1 MEGQHGQEWP
11 WNDSH
16 LVKMIWIHQL
26 SDTEAFAADDFVA
39 TIEVLFDFGKTG
51 DPLPEFEGLPI
62 PLRQRL
68 LISPIDMYPVK
79 KLW

>member
-1 MEGQHGQEWP
+1 MHKRPAWREMTMEWQP
-11 WNDSH
+11 SC
-16 LVKMIWIHQL
+16 WIHQL

-79 KLW
+79 KL

>member
-1 MEGQHGQEWP
+1 M
-11 WNDSH
+11 
-16 LVKMIWIHQL
+16 VWIHQL
-26 SDTEAFAADDFVA
+26 SDNGAFAADDFVA
-39 TIEVLFDFGKTG
+39 TIEVVFDFGKTG
-51 DPLPEFEGLPI
+51 DLLIGDPLTELEGLPI